1 MWSWP
6 KGREDEAKPM
16 EALRD
21 KGVRMLAC
29 GDTHTVALA
38 TVGWRGI
45 YRYIYLLDLPATL
58 TFAVAHWATMHVV
71 MSR

>member
-38 TVGWRGI
+38 TVGWRGK
-45 YRYIYLLDLPATL
+45 YKLLDLPATL
-58 TFAVAHWATMHVV
+58 AFAVAHLATITW
-71 MSR
+71 

>member
-1 MWSWP
+1 VWSWP

-45 YRYIYLLDLPATL
+45 
-58 TFAVAHWATMHVV
+58 
-71 MSR
+71 